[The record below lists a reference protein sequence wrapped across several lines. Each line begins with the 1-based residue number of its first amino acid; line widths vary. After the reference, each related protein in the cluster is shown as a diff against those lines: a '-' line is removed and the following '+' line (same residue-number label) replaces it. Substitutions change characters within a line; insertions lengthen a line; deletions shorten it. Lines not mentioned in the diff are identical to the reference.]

1 MILRFNPDIDKK
13 YILKHVSEEEIFQK
27 YLRIEVSMRGKFA
40 SPLREDKIPTCNF
53 FRHRSSREIYLKD
66 HSGHFCGNCFD
77 TVMFM
82 FNANFGQALEIIA
95 SDFGLIENN
104 VDRKPTAIVHKE
116 RKKSKIEF
124 NPRNWMQCDVVFW
137 ERYGIKA
144 PLLLLYKV
152 SPIQSLFLDGN
163 IHYTHHSNNP
173 AYHYGFGENDDKV
186 YFPKKKSFRFLC
198 NTSTLQ
204 GYDQLPETGK
214 ILIITKSLKDVMV
227 LYNLNY
233 SSVAPQSESMAI
245 TERDYQELSE
255 RFDTIYSWYDFDL
268 TGVRTANKMKKLYG
282 INAIFLTNGRFKS
295 RNFGAKDVSD
305 WFENVL
311 ARSENLSGIKN
322 EVRLLYDIFSKG
334 RKQEPGRTYKDRT
347 SSISKTGQNILGTES
362 NCPF

>member
-124 NPRNWMQCDVVFW
+124 NPRNWMHQ
-137 ERYGIKA
+137 
-144 PLLLLYKV
+144 
-152 SPIQSLFLDGN
+152 
-163 IHYTHHSNNP
+163 
-173 AYHYGFGENDDKV
+173 
-186 YFPKKKSFRFLC
+186 
-198 NTSTLQ
+198 
-204 GYDQLPETGK
+204 
-214 ILIITKSLKDVMV
+214 
-227 LYNLNY
+227 
-233 SSVAPQSESMAI
+233 
-245 TERDYQELSE
+245 
-255 RFDTIYSWYDFDL
+255 
-268 TGVRTANKMKKLYG
+268 
-282 INAIFLTNGRFKS
+282 
-295 RNFGAKDVSD
+295 
-305 WFENVL
+305 
-311 ARSENLSGIKN
+311 
-322 EVRLLYDIFSKG
+322 
-334 RKQEPGRTYKDRT
+334 
-347 SSISKTGQNILGTES
+347 KTMSHQ
-362 NCPF
+362 